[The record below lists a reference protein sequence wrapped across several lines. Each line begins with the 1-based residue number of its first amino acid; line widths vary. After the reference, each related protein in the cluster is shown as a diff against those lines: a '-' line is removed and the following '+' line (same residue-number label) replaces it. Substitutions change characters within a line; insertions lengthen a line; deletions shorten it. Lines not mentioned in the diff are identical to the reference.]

1 MMTQEQC
8 FEPLLPAQAE
18 THELRHLRA
27 TPVCAS
33 NQGSP
38 CGYLKTSA
46 TENQAAYGNWWNGTN
61 VAQEHHLLQAAGTE
75 EDASAGRS
83 AIVHDLGQ
91 LHRETLVGD
100 GSQGLL
106 ALSLSSQYQPQTSS
120 SSLHLH
126 SGRQAL
132 YAGGDLEMNT
142 GVAAMSQ
149 TEAQTTTAAGVA
161 VNDIITQFSSRSYPA
176 ADEPRIARVTRFR
189 TPAPRGDDPS
199 RSAIRHESELAED
212 ISRIANCFATS
223 RFLRAAQELL
233 VEVCR
238 VVAPMKRS
246 KSTVHNMTNWPQQN
260 VLQGPRNFSENMI
273 RNETREALLL
283 KKENLLAI
291 LNEVEARHLRYQE
304 NFIVMMNSFNIH
316 AGAETAMPYLDLAFQ
331 TMSRHFR
338 TVRDAT
344 RKHLRVVT
352 EALGEED
359 FSRAGRG
366 ETSRCQHIADNQ
378 LHCQQQALQ
387 QLGILQQHQSWRP
400 QRGLPE
406 RAVTILR
413 DWMTKH
419 FLHPYPRDADKL
431 SLAKQTCLTRSQ
443 VSNWFIN
450 ARVRLWKPMV
460 EEMYMEEQRIAAQ
473 EASERRQLAE
483 AAGIPSK
490 SLELFRR
497 KLY

>member
-18 THELRHLRA
+18 THESRHLRA
-27 TPVCAS
+27 TPVYAS

-132 YAGGDLEMNT
+132 YAG
-142 GVAAMSQ
+142 
-149 TEAQTTTAAGVA
+149 
-161 VNDIITQFSSRSYPA
+161 
-176 ADEPRIARVTRFR
+176 
-189 TPAPRGDDPS
+189 
-199 RSAIRHESELAED
+199 ED

-260 VLQGPRNFSENMI
+260 MGLEISSSSSSAPLTPITYHPQCVAQNLVNTTAG
-273 RNETREALLL
+273 NETREALLL

-304 NFIVMMNSFNIH
+304 NFTVMMNSFNIH

>member
-1 MMTQEQC
+1 M
-8 FEPLLPAQAE
+8 AQNYCRYPSKGA
-18 THELRHLRA
+18 
-27 TPVCAS
+27 
-33 NQGSP
+33 
-38 CGYLKTSA
+38 K
-46 TENQAAYGNWWNGTN
+46 
-61 VAQEHHLLQAAGTE
+61 
-75 EDASAGRS
+75 
-83 AIVHDLGQ
+83 
-91 LHRETLVGD
+91 
-100 GSQGLL
+100 
-106 ALSLSSQYQPQTSS
+106 
-120 SSLHLH
+120 
-126 SGRQAL
+126 
-132 YAGGDLEMNT
+132 GGGGGGG
-142 GVAAMSQ
+142 GV
-149 TEAQTTTAAGVA
+149 
-161 VNDIITQFSSRSYPA
+161 
-176 ADEPRIARVTRFR
+176 
-189 TPAPRGDDPS
+189 
-199 RSAIRHESELAED
+199 ED

-238 VVAPMKRS
+238 MGLEMSSSSSSAPLTLITYHPQCVAQS
-246 KSTVHNMTNWPQQN
+246 LVNTTA
-260 VLQGPRNFSENMI
+260 G
-273 RNETREALLL
+273 NETREALLL

-291 LNEVEARHLRYQE
+291 LNEVEARHLRYRE
-304 NFIVMMNSFNIH
+304 NFTVMMNSFNIH
-316 AGAETAMPYLDLAFQ
+316 AGAETATPYLDLAFE

-366 ETSRCQHIADNQ
+366 ETSRCHHIADHQ